1 MGRRKME
8 KITALLIAV
17 VVICLSLYNIEDW
30 HSVGIY
36 ADCGLRGRVIYPFF
50 HANILHA
57 LLNAWCLLSLVFIY
71 DIKIGR
77 LLLAYIIA
85 VTIPITALSS
95 IVGGMVSPT
104 VGLSGVV
111 FALFGTIS
119 FEVVRKWYYQAWMI
133 SYLAIGF
140 LFPNTNAWLHLYC
153 YLVGLLVSLLNKP
166 IKVHR

>member
-36 ADCGLRGRVIYPFF
+36 ADCELRGRAIYPFF

-104 VGLSGVV
+104 VGLSGIV

-153 YLVGLLVSLLNKP
+153 YLVGFLVSLLNKP